1 MHTRS
6 LAIASSVVLLGGLAA
21 PAIAAGGDSRADTR
35 VTIQVNNGDFSG
47 YVISPRPRDC
57 SKDRKIVLFKQVG
70 QNQNPSNDEKVASD
84 TASKNGD
91 RFMWSTGNTGLSGK
105 FYARAGRTADC
116 KSDTSETIRS
126 DR

>member
-1 MHTRS
+1 MNTRS
-6 LAIASSVVLLGGLAA
+6 IAIISTVVLAGGLAA
-21 PAIAAGGDSRADTR
+21 PAVASTAGSRADTR

-47 YVISPRPRDC
+47 YVHSSRPRKC

-91 RFMWSTGNTGLSGK
+91 RFEWNTGNTGLSGK
-105 FYARAGRTADC
+105 FYARAGRTPDC
-116 KSDTSETIRS
+116 KPDTSPTIRS